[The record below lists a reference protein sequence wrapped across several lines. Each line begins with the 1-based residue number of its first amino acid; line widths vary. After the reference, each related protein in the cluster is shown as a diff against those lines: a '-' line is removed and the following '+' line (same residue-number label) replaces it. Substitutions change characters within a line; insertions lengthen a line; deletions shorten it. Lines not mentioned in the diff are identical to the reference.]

1 MTPGASFLQS
11 SESAMSNSVTVPSLW
26 DDAKA
31 ANMDEPGLLLYRSN
45 LLGADLRITNF
56 GGGNTSAKVTMTDPL
71 TKQPATVL
79 WVKGSGGDIGSMKLD
94 GFATLYMDKLES
106 LKGLYTSLDQED
118 SMVHALNHC
127 TFDLNPRAPSID
139 TCLHGYV
146 PYPHVDHVHSDAVIA
161 IAASKDSEKLTKEIF
176 GDEMGYL
183 PWQRPGIDLGIKLGE
198 MAKNNPQFVGVVLG
212 SHGLFTWGNTAKECY
227 DTTLRII
234 NKAAVWLERTREQPA
249 FKGAKVESLSDAD
262 RRAAALRLL
271 PEIRGRISKHERKI
285 GHFVDSPEVMEFV
298 NSNQMEV
305 LAPLGTSCPDHFLRT
320 KIRPLIVP
328 HDADGA
334 ALVKLIEGYR
344 ADYAAYY
351 ERCKHANSPAIRDP
365 NAVIYLVPQ
374 VGMLSFAKDK
384 ATARIAA
391 EFYVNAINVMRGA
404 SGVSAYQG
412 LPEQEAFNI
421 EYWLLEEAKLS
432 RMPKPKSLAGRVAFI
447 TGGAGGIG
455 SAIASKLLS
464 EGACVVL
471 ADIDQGSLDEVTSGF
486 AKSYGKDNVRGVK
499 MDVSSEDAVIAAMNE
514 TALAFGG
521 VDIVVNNAGI
531 TLAAAVEDTTLD
543 LWNKNFTIMGTGYFL
558 VGREGYRL
566 LKRQNLGGSMVFICS
581 KNAVAASPG
590 ASAYCSVKAAELHLA
605 RCMALEGAPMGIR
618 VNVVNPDAVLRGSKI
633 WQGPWRQQRAAS
645 LKITEDD
652 LDEHYRKRSLLQRS
666 VYPEDIAE
674 GVYFFASDLSSKSTG
689 NFLNVDAGNAA
700 SFTR

>member
-1 MTPGASFLQS
+1 MGCT
-11 SESAMSNSVTVPSLW
+11 MSNSVTVPSLW
-26 DDAKA
+26 DEAKA
-31 ANMDEPGLLLYRSN
+31 ASLDEPGLLLYRSN

-56 GGGNTSAKVTMTDPL
+56 GGGNTSAKAAMTDPL
-71 TKQPATVL
+71 TKEPVTVL

-106 LKGLYTSLDQED
+106 LKGLYSNIEQED

-127 TFDLNPRAPSID
+127 TYNLNTRAPSID

-161 IAASKDSEKLTKEIF
+161 IAASKDSERLTQEIF

-183 PWQRPGIDLGIKLGE
+183 PWQRPGIDLGIKLGK
-198 MAKNNPQFVGVVLG
+198 MAEENPGIAGVVLG
-212 SHGLFTWGNTAKECY
+212 SHGLFTWGRTAKECY

-234 NKAAVWLERTREQPA
+234 NKAAVWLDRTREKPA
-249 FKGAKVESLSDAD
+249 FKGAGIQSLSGNE
-262 RRAAALRLL
+262 RRAVALRLL

-298 NSNQMEV
+298 NSNQMEA

-328 HDADGA
+328 HAADGA
-334 ALVKLIEGYR
+334 ALDTLIEGYR

-351 ERCKHANSPAIRDP
+351 ERCKHPDSPAIRDP

-404 SGVSAYQG
+404 SGVSAYRG
-412 LPEQEAFNI
+412 LAEQEAFNI

-432 RMPKPKSLAGRVAFI
+432 RMPRPKSLAGRVAFI

-471 ADIDQGSLDEVTSGF
+471 ADIDQVSLDEVTAGF
-486 AKSYGKDNVRGVK
+486 AQTYGKDNVRGTL
-499 MDVSSEDAVIAAMNE
+499 MDVTSEDAVIAAMNE

-543 LWNKNFTIMGTGYFL
+543 LWNKNMSILGTGYFL

-566 LKRQNLGGSMVFICS
+566 LKRQSLGGSMIFICS

-590 ASAYCSVKAAELHLA
+590 ASAYCSAKAAELHLA

-652 LDEHYRKRSLLQRS
+652 LEEHYRKRSLLQRS
-666 VYPEDIAE
+666 VFPEDIAE
-674 GVYFFASDLSSKSTG
+674 GVYFFASDLSAKSTG

>member
-1 MTPGASFLQS
+1 
-11 SESAMSNSVTVPSLW
+11 MSNSVTVPSLW
-26 DDAKA
+26 DDARA
-31 ANMDEPGLLLYRSN
+31 ASLDEPGLLLYRSN

-56 GGGNTSAKVTMTDPL
+56 GGGNTSVKVAMTDPL
-71 TKQPATVL
+71 SKKQVSVL
-79 WVKGSGGDIGSMKLD
+79 WVKGSGGDIGSMNLD

-106 LKGLYTSLDQED
+106 LKGLYSSLDQED
-118 SMVHALNHC
+118 AMVHALNHC
-127 TFDLNPRAPSID
+127 IYNLNSKAPSID

-146 PYPHVDHVHSDAVIA
+146 PFAHVDHVHSDAVIA
-161 IAASKDSEKLTKEIF
+161 IAASQDSERLTKEVF
-176 GDEMGYL
+176 GNEMGYL
-183 PWQRPGIDLGIKLGE
+183 PWQRPGIDLGIKLGKMSE
-198 MAKNNPQFVGVVLG
+198 ENPNFVGVVLG
-212 SHGLFTWGNTAKECY
+212 SHGLFTWGHTAKECY
-227 DTTLRII
+227 GTTLRII
-234 NKAAVWLERTREQPA
+234 NKAAVWLERTRQQPA
-249 FKGAKVESLSDAD
+249 FKGAKVQSLTDSERKAT
-262 RRAAALRLL
+262 ALRLM

-285 GHFVDSPEVMEFV
+285 GHFVDSPEVLEFV
-298 NSNQMEV
+298 NSKQLEA

-320 KIRPLIVP
+320 KICPLIVP
-328 HDADGA
+328 YDADAA
-334 ALVKLIEGYR
+334 ALDTLIDGYR
-344 ADYAAYY
+344 AGYAAYY
-351 ERCKHANSPAIRDP
+351 ERCNHANSPAIRDP

-384 ATARIAA
+384 ATARVAA
-391 EFYVNAINVMRGA
+391 EFYINAINVMRGA

-471 ADIDQGSLDEVTSGF
+471 ADIDQASLDEVTAGF
-486 AKSYGKDNVRGVK
+486 AKTYGKDNVRGVK
-499 MDVSSEDAVIAAMNE
+499 MDVTSEDAVITAMNE
-514 TALAFGG
+514 TALAYGG

-531 TLAAAVEDTTLD
+531 TISAPVEDTTVD
-543 LWNKNFTIMGTGYFL
+543 LWNKNFSVMGTGYFL

-566 LKRQNLGGSMVFICS
+566 LKRQSLGGSMVFICS

-645 LKITEDD
+645 LKIAQDD
-652 LDEHYRKRSLLQRS
+652 LEEHYRKRSLLLRS
-666 VYPEDIAE
+666 VFPEDIAE

-700 SFTR
+700 SFSR

>member
-1 MTPGASFLQS
+1 
-11 SESAMSNSVTVPSLW
+11 MSNSVTVPSLW
-26 DDAKA
+26 DESKA
-31 ANMDEPGLLLYRSN
+31 ARLDEPGLLLYRSN

-56 GGGNTSAKVTMTDPL
+56 GGGNTSAKVAAKDPL
-71 TKQPATVL
+71 TGKDVTVL

-94 GFATLYMDKLES
+94 GFATLYQDKLDS
-106 LKGLYTSLDQED
+106 LKGLYTSLEQED
-118 SMVHALNHC
+118 AMVHALNHC
-127 TFDLNPRAPSID
+127 IFNLNPRAPSID

-146 PYPHVDHVHSDAVIA
+146 PYRHVDHVHSDAVIA
-161 IAASKDSEKLTKEIF
+161 IAASDDAERLTRDVFGGEIGF
-176 GDEMGYL
+176 L

-198 MAKNNPQFVGVVLG
+198 MARQNPGYVGVVLG
-212 SHGLFTWGNTAKECY
+212 SHGLFTWGNSAKESY

-234 NKAAVWLERTREQPA
+234 NKAAVWLENNRRKPA
-249 FKGAKVESLSDAD
+249 FGGEKVSALPEAE

-285 GHFVDSPEVMEFV
+285 GHFVDTPDVLDFV
-298 NSNQMEV
+298 NSAMLGT

-320 KIRPLIVP
+320 KIRPLILP

-334 ALVKLIEGYR
+334 TLDRLIDGYR

-351 ERCKHANSPAIRDP
+351 ERCKHPDSPAIRDP
-365 NAVIYLVPQ
+365 NAVIYLIPR

-384 ATARIAA
+384 STARIAA

-404 SGVSAYQG
+404 SGVSAYRG

-421 EYWLLEEAKLS
+421 EYWLLEEAKLA
-432 RMPKPKSLAGRVAFI
+432 RMPKPRSLAGRVAFI

-471 ADIDQGSLDEVTSGF
+471 ADIDQTSLNEVTEGF
-486 AKSYGKDNVRGVK
+486 AKSYGKDNVRGVR
-499 MDVSSEDAVIAAMNE
+499 MDVTSEDAVIAAMNE

-531 TLAAAVEDTTLD
+531 TISAPVEDTTLE
-543 LWNKNFTIMGTGYFL
+543 LWNRNQAVMGAGYFL

-566 LKRQNLGGSMVFICS
+566 LQRQKLGGSMVFICS

-590 ASAYCSVKAAELHLA
+590 ASAYCAVKAAELHLA
-605 RCMALEGAPMGIR
+605 RCMALEGAPHGIR

-652 LDEHYRKRSLLQRS
+652 LEEHYRKRSLLQRS
-666 VYPEDIAE
+666 VFPEDIAE